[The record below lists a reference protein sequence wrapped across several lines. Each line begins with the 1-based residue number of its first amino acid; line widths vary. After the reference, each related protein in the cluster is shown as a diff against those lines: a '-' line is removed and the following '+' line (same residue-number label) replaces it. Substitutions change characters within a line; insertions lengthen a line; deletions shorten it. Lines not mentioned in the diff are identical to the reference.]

1 MKGARKLSD
10 DEIANIASS
19 FSGRHAVR
27 DRTLFILGLSTG
39 GRISELL
46 SLRIKDVW
54 QYSKPVDTIY
64 FRKSKTKGQRH
75 GRGVPIKTAAQ
86 NAITELIQWYQGQ
99 GIKLSEETPL
109 FLSQKGGEITR
120 QHAHDILNKAFTIAK
135 LQGKVSAHSLRKTY
149 ANKLLQQGGN
159 LYAVKEALG
168 HASVQTTQDYLGIDE
183 DQLRAATPDFLFFDS
198 KSDSIQLLSDLSD
211 KDQKIASLEAII
223 KALENQLQYEIS
235 QTGKV
240 IQFPELVKRKKSS

>member
-10 DEIANIASS
+10 DEVALLASS
-19 FSGRHAVR
+19 FCGRYAVR

-46 SLRIKDVW
+46 SLRISDVW

-64 FRKSKTKGQRH
+64 FQKSATKGKRQ
-75 GRGVPIKTAAQ
+75 GRAVPIKTAAQ
-86 NAITELIQWYQGQ
+86 NAIGELIQWYQKQ
-99 GIKLSEETPL
+99 GIKLSDDTPL
-109 FLSQKGGEITR
+109 FFSQKGGAITR
-120 QHAHDILNKAFTIAK
+120 QHAHDILNKAFCDAK
-135 LQGKVSAHSLRKTY
+135 LQGKVSTHSLRKTY

-183 DQLRAATPDFLFFDS
+183 EELRSATPDYLFGND
-198 KSDSIQLLSDLSD
+198 KSDKYILLSDLHPR
-211 KDQKIASLEAII
+211 QERIASLEAKIQT
-223 KALENQLQYEIS
+223 LEKQLHYEYS
-235 QTGKV
+235 QTEKV
-240 IQFPELVKRKKSS
+240 IPFPQTSKRKLSS